1 MRSCGRGSEADVR
14 VLRILDTLNVEE
26 LYVSQAVVDDLRSRQ
41 QPDIV
46 GGASDLF
53 DDAG

>member
-1 MRSCGRGSEADVR
+1 VR

-41 QPDIV
+41 QLDFV
-46 GGASDLF
+46 RGASDLF
-53 DDAG
+53 DAHGELTDF